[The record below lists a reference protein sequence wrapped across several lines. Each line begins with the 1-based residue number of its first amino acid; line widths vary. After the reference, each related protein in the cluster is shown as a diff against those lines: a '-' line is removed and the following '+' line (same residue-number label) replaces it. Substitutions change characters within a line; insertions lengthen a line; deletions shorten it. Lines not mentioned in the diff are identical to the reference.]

1 MPSDAREPLKT
12 GTNRESILMKTLF
25 VMGTR
30 PEAVKLCPVIRHF
43 RSQGDPASVE
53 VCVTGQHR
61 SMLDQVLET
70 FAVQPEY
77 DLDLMLPGQTLFQS
91 TSRILAG
98 LENVLQRSQPD
109 LVMVQGDT
117 TTTLCGA
124 LAATYARVPVGH
136 IEAGLRTGDRNA
148 PFPEEMNRVV
158 VARLA
163 TWHFAPTSNAA
174 RNLFAEGID
183 SSAVVVTGNS
193 GIDAAFSIRD
203 ALASGRLRPAVRP
216 ILDSSRK
223 LILVTGHRRE
233 SFGEGFV
240 GICRGLARLARRND
254 VEIVYPVHRNP
265 QVMAPVN
272 QYLRGLPQ
280 VQLIEPLDY
289 VSFIDLLSKAYLV
302 LTDSGGIQEEGPS
315 LGKPILV
322 MREKTERPEAVDA
335 GTVKLVGTD
344 EKRIYREASV
354 LLDNPAEYQKM
365 TRVHNPYGDGFASR
379 RIWEFVQACYTIGP
393 PPVLTGSEMQPAAV

>member
-1 MPSDAREPLKT
+1 
-12 GTNRESILMKTLF
+12 
-25 VMGTR
+25 MGTR
-30 PEAVKLCPVIRHF
+30 PEAVKVCPVIRHF
-43 RSQGDPASVE
+43 RSVGDPRSVE

-98 LENVLQRSQPD
+98 LEKVMERSRPD

-117 TTTLCGA
+117 TTTLCAA
-124 LAATYARVPVGH
+124 LAATYAKVRVGH
-136 IEAGLRTGDRNA
+136 IEAGLRTGDMLA
-148 PFPEEMNRVV
+148 PFPEEMNRVLV
-158 VARLA
+158 TRLA
-163 TWHFAPTSNAA
+163 TWHFAPTSSAA
-174 RNLFAEGID
+174 CNLFAEGVD
-183 SSAVVVTGNS
+183 SLSVAVTGNS
-193 GIDAAFSIRD
+193 GIDAALGVRD
-203 ALASGRLRPAVRP
+203 DLVSGRLRPTVRP
-216 ILDSSRK
+216 VVERSQK

-233 SFGEGFV
+233 NFGEGLT

-254 VEIVYPVHRNP
+254 VQIIYPVHRNP
-265 QVMAPVN
+265 QVMGPVN
-272 QYLRGLPQ
+272 EYLGGLSR

-289 VSFIDLLSKAYLV
+289 VSFIDLMRKAYLV

-322 MREKTERPEAVDA
+322 MRDKTERPEAVEA

-344 EKRIYREASV
+344 EERIYREASL
-354 LLDNPAEYQKM
+354 LLDNPGEYRKM
-365 TRVHNPYGDGFASR
+365 TRMHNPYGDGRASEL
-379 RIWEFVQACYTIGP
+379 IWEFVQARLGAAK
-393 PPVLTGSEMQPAAV
+393 PVLSPIARLQPAA

>member
-1 MPSDAREPLKT
+1 
-12 GTNRESILMKTLF
+12 MKILF

-30 PEAVKLCPVIRHF
+30 PEAIKLCPVIRHF
-43 RSQGDPASVE
+43 RSSENPASVE

-70 FAVQPEY
+70 FAVRPEY

-98 LENVLQRSQPD
+98 LEPVLQSSQPD

-124 LAATYARVPVGH
+124 LAAMYAGKQVGH

-163 TWHFAPTSNAA
+163 TWHFAPTSSAA
-174 RNLFAEGID
+174 RNLLAEGID
-183 SSAVVVTGNS
+183 PSAIMVTGNS
-193 GIDAAFSIRD
+193 GIDAAFSVRD
-203 ALASGRLRPAVRP
+203 ALASGRLHAGTRPP
-216 ILDSSRK
+216 LDSSRK
-223 LILVTGHRRE
+223 LILVTAHRRE
-233 SFGEGFV
+233 SFGEGFA
-240 GICRGLARLARRND
+240 GICRGLARLARRDD
-254 VEIVYPVHRNP
+254 VQIVYPVHRNP
-265 QVMAPVN
+265 QVMAPVT
-272 QYLRGLPQ
+272 QYLAGLSG
-280 VQLIEPLDY
+280 VHLLEPLDY
-289 VSFIDLLSKAYLV
+289 VSFIDLMSKAYLV

-322 MREKTERPEAVDA
+322 MREKTERPEAVAA

-344 EKRIYREASV
+344 EERIYIEASL
-354 LLDNPAEYQKM
+354 LLDNPEAYKEM

-379 RIWEFVQACYTIGP
+379 RICEFIQSRYSNP
-393 PPVLTGSEMQPAAV
+393 PAPIELRRSDEHPHDLFGWPHTFPPFPRQPLPY

>member
-1 MPSDAREPLKT
+1 
-12 GTNRESILMKTLF
+12 MKTLF

-30 PEAVKLCPVIRHF
+30 PEAVKLCPVVRHF
-43 RSQGDPASVE
+43 RSCGDPASVE

-70 FAVQPEY
+70 FDVEPEY
-77 DLDLMLPGQTLFQS
+77 DLDSMLPGQTLFQS

-98 LENVLQRSQPD
+98 LENVLHRSQPD

-124 LAATYARVPVGH
+124 LAATYARVPVAH
-136 IEAGLRTGDRNA
+136 IEAGLRTGDMNA

-163 TWHFAPTSNAA
+163 TWHFAPTSRAA
-174 RNLFAEGID
+174 ENLFAEGID
-183 SSAVVVTGNS
+183 SSRVVVTGNS
-193 GIDAAFSIRD
+193 GIDAAFNIRD
-203 ALASGRLRPAVRP
+203 ALASGSMRPSIRP
-216 ILDSSRK
+216 LLDTTSK

-240 GICRGLARLARRND
+240 GICRGLARLAQRHD
-254 VEIVYPVHRNP
+254 VQIVYPVHRNP
-265 QVMAPVN
+265 QVTTPVT
-272 QYLRGLPQ
+272 QYLGDLSR

-289 VSFIDLLSKAYLV
+289 VSFIDLMTKAYLV

-344 EKRIYREASV
+344 EERIYREASL

-379 RIWEFVQACYTIGP
+379 RIWEFIHSRYIAEPSFAVTGP
-393 PPVLTGSEMQPAAV
+393 KPEPAAA

>member
-1 MPSDAREPLKT
+1 
-12 GTNRESILMKTLF
+12 MKTLF

-30 PEAVKLCPVIRHF
+30 PEAVKVCPVIDHF
-43 RSQGDPASVE
+43 RSCGNPASVE

-70 FAVQPEY
+70 FGVQPEY

-124 LAATYARVPVGH
+124 LAATYARVAVGH
-136 IEAGLRTGDRNA
+136 IEAGLRTGDMNA

-158 VARLA
+158 VSRLA
-163 TWHFAPTSNAA
+163 TWHFAPTFSAA

-193 GIDAAFSIRD
+193 GIDAALTVRD
-203 ALASGRLRPAVRP
+203 ALASGSLRPCIRP
-216 ILDSSRK
+216 VLDLSRK

-240 GICRGLARLARRND
+240 GICRGLARLAGRND
-254 VEIVYPVHRNP
+254 VQIVYPVHRNP
-265 QVMAPVN
+265 QVTAPVT
-272 QYLRGLPQ
+272 QYLGALSR
-280 VQLIEPLDY
+280 VQLIDPLDY
-289 VSFIDLLSKAYLV
+289 VSFIDLMSKAYLV

-322 MREKTERPEAVDA
+322 MREKTERPEAVEA

-344 EKRIYREASV
+344 EERIYREASL

-379 RIWEFVQACYTIGP
+379 RIRDFIDSHYSV
-393 PPVLTGSEMQPAAV
+393 VTGSKPEPAAA

>member
-1 MPSDAREPLKT
+1 
-12 GTNRESILMKTLF
+12 MKTLF
-25 VMGTR
+25 IMGTR
-30 PEAVKLCPVIRHF
+30 PEAVKLCPVIRYF
-43 RSQGDPASVE
+43 RSCGDPASVE

-70 FAVQPEY
+70 FAVRPEY

-91 TSRILAG
+91 TSRIVAG
-98 LENVLQRSQPD
+98 LEQVLQRSKPN
-109 LVMVQGDT
+109 LVIVQGDT

-124 LAATYARVPVGH
+124 LAGIYARVPVGH
-136 IEAGLRTGDRNA
+136 IEAGLRTGDMDA

-163 TWHFAPTSNAA
+163 HWHFAPTACAA
-174 RNLFAEGID
+174 ENLFTEGID
-183 SSAVVVTGNS
+183 SSRVIITGNS
-193 GIDAAFSIRD
+193 GIDAAFTVRD
-203 ALASGRLRPAVRP
+203 ALVSGQLHATVRP
-216 ILDSSRK
+216 VLDSSRK

-233 SFGEGFV
+233 SFGEGFL
-240 GICRGLARLARRND
+240 GICRGLARLAQRSD
-254 VEIVYPVHRNP
+254 VEIIYPVHRNP
-265 QVMAPVN
+265 QVTAPVTK
-272 QYLRGLPQ
+272 YLGGLSR

-289 VSFIDLLSKAYLV
+289 VSFIDLMTKAYLV

-344 EKRIYREASV
+344 EERIYREASL
-354 LLDNPAEYQKM
+354 LLDTPAEYLKM
-365 TRVHNPYGDGFASR
+365 TRVHNPYGDGLASR
-379 RIWEFVQACYTIGP
+379 RIWEFIHSRYATGP
-393 PPVLTGSEMQPAAV
+393 SSGLEPQPAAA

>member
-1 MPSDAREPLKT
+1 
-12 GTNRESILMKTLF
+12 MKTLF

-30 PEAVKLCPVIRHF
+30 PEAVKLCPVIRYF
-43 RSQGDPASVE
+43 RSCVDPASVE

-70 FAVQPEY
+70 FAVRPEY
-77 DLDLMLPGQTLFQS
+77 DLDLMLPSQTLFQS

-98 LENVLQRSQPD
+98 LEQVLQRSEPS
-109 LVMVQGDT
+109 LVIVQGDT

-124 LAATYARVPVGH
+124 LAGIYARVPVGH
-136 IEAGLRTGDRNA
+136 IEAGLRTGDMDA

-163 TWHFAPTSNAA
+163 QWHFAPTARAA
-174 RNLFAEGID
+174 ENLFTEGID
-183 SSAVVVTGNS
+183 SSRVVITGNS
-193 GIDAAFSIRD
+193 GIDAAFTVRD
-203 ALASGRLRPAVRP
+203 ALASGQLQATVRP
-216 ILDSSRK
+216 VLDSSRK

-233 SFGEGFV
+233 SFGEGFL
-240 GICRGLARLARRND
+240 GICRGLARLAQRSD

-265 QVMAPVN
+265 QVTAPVTK
-272 QYLRGLPQ
+272 YLGGLSR

-289 VSFIDLLSKAYLV
+289 VSFIDLMTKAYLV

-344 EKRIYREASV
+344 EERIYREASL
-354 LLDNPAEYQKM
+354 LLDTPAEYQKM
-365 TRVHNPYGDGFASR
+365 TRVHNPYGDGLASR
-379 RIWEFVQACYTIGP
+379 RIWEFIHSRYATGP
-393 PPVLTGSEMQPAAV
+393 SSGLEPQPAAA

>member
-1 MPSDAREPLKT
+1 
-12 GTNRESILMKTLF
+12 
-25 VMGTR
+25 MGTR

-43 RSQGDPASVE
+43 RSCGDPASVE

-70 FAVQPEY
+70 FAVRPEY
-77 DLDLMLPGQTLFQS
+77 DLDSMLPGQTLYQS

-98 LENVLQRSQPD
+98 LADVLLQSKPD

-136 IEAGLRTGDRNA
+136 IEAGLRTGDMNA
-148 PFPEEMNRVV
+148 PFPEEMNRVL

-163 TWHFAPTSNAA
+163 RWHFAPTSSAA
-174 RNLFAEGID
+174 RNLFLEGID
-183 SSAVVVTGNS
+183 NSAVVVTGNS
-193 GIDAAFSIRD
+193 GIDAAFSVRD
-203 ALASGRLRPAVRP
+203 DLASGSLRPAIRP
-216 ILDSSRK
+216 ALDSSRK

-240 GICRGLARLARRND
+240 GICRALARLAQRRD
-254 VEIVYPVHRNP
+254 VQIVYPVHRNP
-265 QVMAPVN
+265 QVMAPVTE
-272 QYLRGLPQ
+272 YLGGLPQ
-280 VQLIEPLDY
+280 VQLLEPLDY
-289 VSFIDLLSKAYLV
+289 VSFIALMGRAYLV

-322 MREKTERPEAVDA
+322 MREKTERPEAVEA
-335 GTVKLVGTD
+335 GTVKLVGT
-344 EKRIYREASV
+344 EEERIYREASL
-354 LLDNPAEYQKM
+354 LLDDPEACQRM

-379 RIWEFVQACYTIGP
+379 RIWNFVQLRYANPLDALGAR
-393 PPVLTGSEMQPAAV
+393 LQSSETSSFPNTRIEQNSSPLYA